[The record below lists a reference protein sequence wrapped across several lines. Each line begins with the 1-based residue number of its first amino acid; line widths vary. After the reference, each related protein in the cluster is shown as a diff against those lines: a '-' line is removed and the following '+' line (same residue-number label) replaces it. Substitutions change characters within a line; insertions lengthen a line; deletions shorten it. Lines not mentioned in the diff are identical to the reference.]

1 MTLVWKSGLNLQS
14 PASNDPLLDLNTQ
27 PSLDLQFAT
36 GKTLGDRVSGL
47 PLVNHQRDASG
58 GKSAGTYVGSDGL
71 IKTSVVNL
79 QPYSEITVNW
89 TAQGSTLSPD
99 FALAPNGTNAAAQII
114 PSSGIVE
121 GRIFY
126 PSSLTGQLTASC
138 FFKPNGYN
146 FATIGLFKGS
156 NYASII
162 VNLLTGEV
170 TAVSSGAVPEAYSVT
185 DAGNGWKRLSV
196 TTTTVNSYVSLA
208 PAPDASTTLNTF
220 GLVDAATF
228 DGTSGVLAWGAQL
241 QEGSTVNT
249 YVPTTNLPS
258 GAPRFDHD
266 PVTGES
272 LGLLIEESR
281 TNTLQY
287 SEAFDNAWWSKSNS
301 VITANAVTS
310 PAGDITADRITPNA
324 VTNSFAAYKL
334 LNFTSGDTYTQSIF
348 AKANTYSVIGLE
360 EQTNSGGVK
369 ITSFDLSNGTVGVAN
384 AAHTVSIEDFGNGWY
399 RCSITY
405 SCTETANDFIA
416 VRVLETINTG
426 SANWTA
432 DGASNLYLWGAQ
444 LEANA
449 SFPTSY
455 IPTSGTTVTRAA
467 DVADITG
474 TNFSSWYNQSE
485 GTMFSDT
492 KITFNDANVPQFPAV
507 YTTNSYP
514 NRLWS
519 LYVNSAANNRIY
531 IGADAFSNNFGSG
544 VSSPQTFKVVQAISN
559 TTSTYSASKDGGA
572 VIAGSVSAVADQTI
586 MSIGPETGGTKLI
599 KRLTYYP
606 YRLADATLQEI
617 TS

>member
-1 MTLVWKSGLNLQS
+1 MTLVSQHIILQS

-36 GKTLGDRVSGL
+36 GKTLDDRVSGL
-47 PLVNHQRDASG
+47 PLVNHQRDASS

-71 IKTSVVNL
+71 IKTSGVNL

-89 TAQGSTLSPD
+89 ATQGSTLSPD
-99 FALAPNGTNAAAQII
+99 FALAPIGTNAAAQII

-138 FFKPNGYN
+138 FFKPNGYD

-241 QEGSTVNT
+241 EEGTTATT
-249 YVPTTNLPS
+249 YIPTTSTIS

-272 LGLLIEESR
+272 LGLLVEESR
-281 TNTLQY
+281 INLLTY
-287 SEAFDNAWWSKSNS
+287 SERFDQWNPANIAVATNAT
-301 VITANAVTS
+301 TAPDGAS
-310 PAGDITADRITPNA
+310 TAAKLSSTTGTWA
-324 VTNSFAAYKL
+324 SFCQQSFAG
-334 LNFTSGDTYTQSIF
+334 SGTRVLSVF
-348 AKANTYSVIGLE
+348 AKAAESSWIGA
-360 EQTNSGGVK
+360 GG
-369 ITSFDLSNGTVGVAN
+369 IGAAGELAWFNLSTGLPGAKDAN
-384 AAHTVSIEDFGNGWY
+384 VLSSSMEAFPDGWY
-399 RCSITY
+399 RCSLV
-405 SCTETANDFIA
+405 CDFQSYGGVIPVSGDNSINIA
-416 VRVLETINTG
+416 PVG
-426 SANWTA
+426 
-432 DGASNLYLWGAQ
+432 DGIFIWGAQ
-444 LEANA
+444 LEAG

-455 IPTSGTTVTRAA
+455 IPTTSSTVTRAA
-467 DVADITG
+467 DAASITG
-474 TNFSSWYNQSE
+474 TNFSSWYNSTAGSFYADVKAY
-485 GTMFSDT
+485 GTSSGSSRISGTDQIATPLYYNTTADIIKSYGNTVGPTVSGLIAFGRHKAGMAYATGDEAISVNGGTVVTSAVGFNNTLKYSNRSCFICSD
-492 KITFNDANVPQFPAV
+492 I
-507 YTTNSYP
+507 
-514 NRLWS
+514 RLRE
-519 LYVNSAANNRIY
+519 NNRPHLPPDLLPIPL
-531 IGADAFSNNFGSG
+531 G
-544 VSSPQTFKVVQAISN
+544 
-559 TTSTYSASKDGGA
+559 
-572 VIAGSVSAVADQTI
+572 
-586 MSIGPETGGTKLI
+586 
-599 KRLTYYP
+599 
-606 YRLADATLQEI
+606 
-617 TS
+617 

>member
-1 MTLVWKSGLNLQS
+1 MSLRWSSATDQLYAV
-14 PASNDPLLDLNTQ
+14 SNSS
-27 PSLDLQFAT
+27 PSLDLDFASN
-36 GKTLGDRVSGL
+36 KSLLDNISGL
-47 PLVNHQRDASG
+47 PLVNHQRDASSS
-58 GKSAGTYVGSDGL
+58 KSAGTYVGSDGL

-196 TTTTVNSYVSLA
+196 TTTTVNSYVSLGA
-208 PAPDASTTLNTF
+208 APDASTTLNTF

-241 QEGSTVNT
+241 EEGSTVNT
-249 YVPTTNLPS
+249 YVTTTNLPS
-258 GAPRFDHD
+258 AAPRFDHD

-281 TNTLQY
+281 TNY
-287 SEAFDNAWWSKSNS
+287 CIDSENPAGWTVTNGASKQ
-301 VITANAVTS
+301 TFTAVTAPDGS
-310 PAGDITADRITPNA
+310 TLTQGFRLPDGVSRVYPTLSSTGTIVPVSSFYVRSVSGTATLNLFIQGVNVGSNISVPPDRWLRI
-324 VTNSFAAYKL
+324 SG
-334 LNFTSGDTYTQSIF
+334 TS
-348 AKANTYSVIGLE
+348 
-360 EQTNSGGVK
+360 
-369 ITSFDLSNGTVGVAN
+369 
-384 AAHTVSIEDFGNGWY
+384 
-399 RCSITY
+399 
-405 SCTETANDFIA
+405 
-416 VRVLETINTG
+416 
-426 SANWTA
+426 
-432 DGASNLYLWGAQ
+432 ASNTVTGFSVRGNSSQSEDVYIWGAQ
-444 LEANA
+444 LEAG
-449 SFPTSY
+449 SFATSY
-455 IPTSGTTVTRAA
+455 IPTSGSTVTRAA
-467 DVADITG
+467 DVASIAG

-485 GTMFSDT
+485 GTVFVDTQSYPHPVSGKALVPFAFSD
-492 KITFNDANVPQFPAV
+492 
-507 YTTNSYP
+507 NSY
-514 NRLWS
+514 S
-519 LYVNSAANNRIY
+519 NRITLS
-531 IGADAFSNNFGSG
+531 GSTGSSQFNFDVTAGGILQRAVLGNFLSSGLKAAGGYKSTGS
-544 VSSPQTFKVVQAISN
+544 
-559 TTSTYSASKDGGA
+559 
-572 VIAGSVSAVADQTI
+572 AGSLDGATAVTSNSPNIPSVISQLD
-586 MSIGPETGGTKLI
+586 IGQAQDGTNTLNGHI
-599 KRLTYYP
+599 SRLAYYP
-606 YRLADATLQEI
+606 YRLSDTILQEI